1 MWETHTQLTAYSIQA
16 LSYHKAFT
24 EDERSSELGQLRQV
38 IRLLKQEEKKKLQVI
53 KCFEISYFML
63 FCARCEG

>member
-24 EDERSSELGQLRQV
+24 EDEKNLELGHLRQV
-38 IRLLKQEEKKKLQVI
+38 TRLLKQERKKNYK
-53 KCFEISYFML
+53 
-63 FCARCEG
+63 